1 MTVTLVGPALAA
13 ILALG
18 GWMTAQTR
26 DEHGLPRR
34 ALVAL
39 GQAMAAFGLLLGV
52 LTVPQALPPL
62 AYAMALA
69 ATLVVGLLL
78 VRGAGRLSIGWTSAA
93 EVITSAV
100 GLSWRRPRR
109 AAWSLLCA
117 AAGLTLAVWLAGRGE
132 AAAAL
137 LGAATVLAPAR
148 WWLAKGAARERARTG
163 VERAMAGVMAGGVE
177 WDTNEAAQRGAP
189 VCARFEGDATP
200 VQIMAPLPP
209 SWKASTE
216 EALSREIN
224 SRLAE
229 WGTPWIAAVNHSQR
243 RLVVTKGED
252 LPEMVRYA
260 GERPAGMRLPLGIC
274 RISPAA
280 ALAGV
285 GRLGTTVPFY
295 WDAADSPSG
304 LIVGSMGGGKSVLVR
319 LIVAQWAGSIGP
331 VYLLDPK
338 RVEFSIFAGRKNVEV
353 VATSLEQITGVFAR
367 AEAEMDRRYA
377 LMEKASVQHV
387 KDLPEVLQ
395 PILIVCDEFFELV
408 AKNPGSDDHTKAEN
422 ELRAQC
428 ASSARSLAAL
438 GRAAGIHEV
447 LLAQRADAEI
457 VKGSLQNNLLFRA
470 LLRPLSAGAT
480 ARNMIGLQ
488 DVEASGNPRGR
499 AVMKSALWPECEV
512 QTFYL
517 DAADLAHY
525 LPKAKREQT
534 SSDGGQPLTDGE
546 ADAAETA
553 AEPKPK
559 SGALPSHDRDR
570 DQDRIEGKADQ
581 ESGERPAPKSD
592 QAEPETEDV
601 PSADL
606 SIDPLDFFGDD

>member
-1 MTVTLVGPALAA
+1 MV
-13 ILALG
+13 
-18 GWMTAQTR
+18 
-26 DEHGLPRR
+26 
-34 ALVAL
+34 
-39 GQAMAAFGLLLGV
+39 
-52 LTVPQALPPL
+52 
-62 AYAMALA
+62 
-69 ATLVVGLLL
+69 
-78 VRGAGRLSIGWTSAA
+78 
-93 EVITSAV
+93 
-100 GLSWRRPRR
+100 
-109 AAWSLLCA
+109 
-117 AAGLTLAVWLAGRGE
+117 
-132 AAAAL
+132 
-137 LGAATVLAPAR
+137 
-148 WWLAKGAARERARTG
+148 
-163 VERAMAGVMAGGVE
+163 
-177 WDTNEAAQRGAP
+177 
-189 VCARFEGDATP
+189 
-200 VQIMAPLPP
+200 
-209 SWKASTE
+209 
-216 EALSREIN
+216 
-224 SRLAE
+224 
-229 WGTPWIAAVNHSQR
+229 AVNHSER

-367 AEAEMDRRYA
+367 AEAEMHRRYA

-408 AKNPGSDDHTKAEN
+408 AKNPGSDDQTKAEN

-517 DAADLAHY
+517 DAADLDHY

-534 SSDGGQPLTDGE
+534 SSDEGQPLTDRE

-570 DQDRIEGKADQ
+570 DQDRSEGKADQ
-581 ESGERPAPKSD
+581 ESGERSSPKTDES
-592 QAEPETEDV
+592 EPENRDGPE
-601 PSADL
+601 PNPG
-606 SIDPLDFFGDD
+606 IDPLDFFGDD